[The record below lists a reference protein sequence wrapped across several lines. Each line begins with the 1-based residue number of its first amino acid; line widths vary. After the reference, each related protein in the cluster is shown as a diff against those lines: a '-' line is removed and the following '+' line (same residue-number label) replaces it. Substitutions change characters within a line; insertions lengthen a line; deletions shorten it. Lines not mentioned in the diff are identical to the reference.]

1 MVHSSYLLFSLTHL
15 HEYSLRDK
23 RIVELGG
30 AEVGRKKQYYDIEGK
45 ELPGQPGYKYYGAAK
60 DLPGTYSLLTHSL
73 LTHYLLTYFR
83 TYSLAYQGV
92 RELFAD
98 AEEEITKL
106 RNKRSRTDIYKN
118 ITPDYYGYLFTHS
131 LTYLLTYF
139 RTYSCIGYRDDDD
152 NILVPREMAMEKK
165 LIEKSIKEWRKSNTN
180 ADDNGSL
187 FNYSLT
193 HSLTHSLLRY
203 A

>member
-15 HEYSLRDK
+15 LDYTLRDK

-60 DLPGTYSLLTHSL
+60 DLPGTHSL
-73 LTHYLLTYFR
+73 HTLSLLTYFR
-83 TYSLAYQGV
+83 TYSLHYQGV

-118 ITPDYYGYLFTHS
+118 ITPDYYGYSFIHS
-131 LTYLLTYF
+131 LTLLTYLL
-139 RTYSCIGYRDDDD
+139 
-152 NILVPREMAMEKK
+152 
-165 LIEKSIKEWRKSNTN
+165 
-180 ADDNGSL
+180 
-187 FNYSLT
+187 
-193 HSLTHSLLRY
+193 
-203 A
+203 